1 MNTNSNTYT
10 VVYSA
15 IVVILVAA
23 ILAFV
28 AQVLNPKQ
36 VANEKADTISQM
48 LTAAQF
54 GTKKEISGKGNDYI
68 LSTYKENVKAAYT
81 IDAKGNKIAD
91 LNSADAEIVTTS
103 GLKAQNSNIK
113 KGADVALPVYVLA
126 KDGEEITVLPIYGAG
141 LWGPVWGYIAYKSDL
156 KTIVG
161 AYFDHASETPGLGGK
176 ITEPDFQGQFTGKQ
190 VDFSDKAPFAIVKGG
205 APAGKANAI
214 DAITG
219 ATMTSNGV
227 NDAINT
233 WLKAYEPFFAS
244 AGTATEDCCG
254 SEEDCCCGGEEMEGE
269 CEDCNKEEE

>member
-15 IVVILVAA
+15 IIVVIVSAV
-23 ILAFV
+23 LAFA

-48 LTAAQF
+48 LTAAGF
-54 GTKKEISGKGNDYI
+54 GTKAEISGKGNGYI
-68 LSTYKENVKAAYT
+68 LDTYKQSIKAAYT
-81 IDAKGNKIAD
+81 IDAKGNKVAD

-103 GLKAQNSNIK
+103 GLKAQNTNIK
-113 KGADVALPVYVLA
+113 KGADVELPVYVLT
-126 KDGEEITVLPIYGAG
+126 KGGEEVTVLPIYGAG

-156 KTIVG
+156 KTIIG

-176 ITEPDFQGQFTGKQ
+176 ITEPDFQGQFAGKQ
-190 VDFSDKAPFAIVKGG
+190 VDFSDKTPFAIVKGG

-227 NDAINT
+227 NDTNNA
-233 WLKAYEPFFAS
+233 WLKAYEPSFA
-244 AGTATEDCCG
+244 AAPAANEAC
-254 SEEDCCCGGEEMEGE
+254 EEAEEVETT
-269 CEDCNKEEE
+269 NAEEE